1 MGFECGFKVVPRI
14 NNIDIEKY
22 LYTRAHLDFDDNYWM
37 KNNYNSFK
45 EYFES
50 SYSLWGDKIE
60 CKYPDIDFR
69 MDDYR
74 EIKED
79 TIEWWC
85 SIGRQLDIDYMQGQ
99 LDQIK
104 PFEEYEVYEH
114 WVDETLEKVRKSL
127 KEEYFKPVSAVYYV
141 HHNED
146 NEKVLKRC
154 EGLLVE
160 DEDGNQKLLDF
171 YYDNI
176 WMPCKY
182 FDIDYHY
189 AKERFVE
196 VLEELQKINFNDNIV
211 IYYRSY

>member
-22 LYTRAHLDFDDNYWM
+22 LYTRAHLDFDNNYWM
-37 KNNYNSFK
+37 KNIYDSFK

-50 SYSLWGDKIE
+50 AYSLWGNTIE
-60 CKYPDIDFR
+60 CKYPEIDFR

-74 EIKED
+74 EIEEE
-79 TIEWWC
+79 TIGWWC
-85 SIGRQLDIDYMQGQ
+85 SIGRTLDEDFIQG

-114 WVDETLEKVRKSL
+114 WVDETLEKVRASL
-127 KEEYFKPVSAVYYV
+127 REETFIPVKGIYSIYN
-141 HHNED
+141 NENGD
-146 NEKVLKRC
+146 KVLREC
-154 EGLLVE
+154 DGLVVE
-160 DEDGNQKLLDF
+160 DDDGNQKILDF
-171 YYDNI
+171 EYDAVWI
-176 WMPCKY
+176 PSKF

-196 VLEELQKINFNDNIV
+196 ALEKLQKINFNDNIV